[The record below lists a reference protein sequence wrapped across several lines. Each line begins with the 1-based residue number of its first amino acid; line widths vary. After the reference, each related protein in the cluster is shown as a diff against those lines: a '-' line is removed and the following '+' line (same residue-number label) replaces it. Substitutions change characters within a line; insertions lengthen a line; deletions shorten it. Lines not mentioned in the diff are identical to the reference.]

1 MRSLTPRAE
10 ELFNIGTI
18 KLSQMVRLEFST
30 GTYGFCA
37 TDTELVYDGLTYVP
51 GGIIDISAINGQWG
65 MTAQGLTLT
74 LAARSQDGL
83 TPELLATIQDE
94 GWHQRPVIIKEAIYD
109 PITYELLYV
118 DTIYRG
124 RIDTLNFQNGS
135 DSKIVANCESLAI
148 DNNREGYRM
157 RSNNDQHLINVG
169 DNFFSFAETE
179 ARTVVQWGQN
189 RKA

>member
-37 TDTELVYDGLTYVP
+37 ADTELEYDGLTYVP

-74 LAARSQDGL
+74 LAARSDDGL
-83 TPELLATIQDE
+83 TPDLLATIQDE

-109 PITYELLYV
+109 PNTYDLLFV

-124 RIDTLNFQNGS
+124 RIDTLNFQDGP
-135 DSKIVANCESLAI
+135 DCKLVANCESLAI

-157 RSNNDQHLINVG
+157 RSNNDQHLINAG